1 MDYKK
6 LFEKIAPVLIDAIAK
21 EGIKKVQG
29 DKAAKK
35 VAVLKLHG
43 TIATGNPRHLNI
55 DSIQPKLDA
64 IANMTGVE
72 AIALDINSPGGSP
85 AQSRLIADAIR
96 ATADEMAVPV
106 HAFVQDVA
114 ASGGYWLACIADDI
128 YVQPE
133 SIIGSI
139 GVVSAGFGF
148 DELIKKVGVERRVYT
163 AGKSKV
169 TNDPFQPENPAGV
182 KKANELREKIHDNF
196 IDWVKSHR
204 SSKLDARY
212 KLFEADVFLGQDGLK
227 NGLADAIG
235 ALNPT
240 VKKLYGK
247 DVELVKPKALSG
259 GLQDLFQM
267 VHGGTQDLA
276 EAAGRGAVNA
286 AVDKMENEVTF
297 GPFRFK

>member
-6 LFEKIAPVLIDAIAK
+6 LFEKVAPVVIDALAK

-29 DKAAKK
+29 GKPGKK

-43 TIATGNPRHLNI
+43 AIASGNPRNLNI
-55 DSIQPKLDA
+55 DAIQPKLDA
-64 IANMTGVE
+64 IANMRDVQ

-85 AQSRLIADAIR
+85 TQSRLIADAIR
-96 ATADEMAVPV
+96 ETADEMGVPV

-114 ASGGYWLACIADDI
+114 ASGGYWLACVADDI

-148 DELIKKVGVERRVYT
+148 QDALKKLGVERRVYT

-169 TNDPFQPENPAGV
+169 SSDPFQAEKPEGV
-182 KKANELREKIHDNF
+182 QKGNELREKIHVNF

-204 SSKLDARY
+204 GGKLDKNAT
-212 KLFEADVFLGQDGLK
+212 LFEADVFLGQDGLS

-235 ALNPT
+235 ALKPT
-240 VKKLYGK
+240 IKKLYGK
-247 DVELVKPKALSG
+247 DIDFAKPMGAPGS
-259 GLQDLFQM
+259 LQDLFQM
-267 VHGGTQDLA
+267 SGASAQDLA
-276 EAAGRGAVNA
+276 EAAGRGVANAVA
-286 AVDKMENEVTF
+286 DRAENEVTWQ
-297 GPFRFK
+297 PFRFK